1 CRSPCFD
8 HRGKRNLAA
17 LTEPYLRG
25 CQRVGRLINRR
36 VHCFLPEQYDAG
48 QLSLPSPF
56 QWLGVA
62 WRDFAADRDVT
73 RSLSELRE
81 CTGRSSSTCG
91 NIARTP
97 FARGS
102 KPSKRSNGFSQI
114 SRLHDLARRS
124 VSVPSS
130 AASSRS
136 SPSVMR
142 STTAPWPSTRRD
154 QRRLNSRSVSPMRV
168 PPDQSLTAAAHSASA
183 SSGSRCRIW
192 RVRFVNR

>member
-1 CRSPCFD
+1 VLGLSDNRALDTSSGDRSEEISVGIDYELASDRSRRRSPCFD

-17 LTEPYLRG
+17 LTKPNLCC

-56 QWLGVA
+56 QWRGAA

-73 RSLSELRE
+73 RSLSEFRE
-81 CTGRSSSTCG
+81 CTGRNSSTCG

-97 FARGS
+97 LARGS

-114 SRLHDLARRS
+114 SRLQDLARRS

-130 AASSRS
+130 A
-136 SPSVMR
+136 
-142 STTAPWPSTRRD
+142 
-154 QRRLNSRSVSPMRV
+154 
-168 PPDQSLTAAAHSASA
+168 
-183 SSGSRCRIW
+183 
-192 RVRFVNR
+192 